1 MNKYVAEVVG
11 TFALVFA
18 GTGAIIIN
26 GVSEGAITH
35 VGIALTFGLIV
46 TAMIYSIGEVS
57 GAHINPAATIAFW
70 AAGRFAGAR
79 VVPYIASQMLGAIS
93 ASVTLRVMFPDDTT
107 LGATLPFGS
116 WYQSFV
122 LEVILTFILM
132 FVVLCVTS
140 GAKEKGLL
148 AGVAIGGT
156 VALDA
161 LFGGPISG
169 ASMNPARSLAPALV
183 SGNLQHLWIYI
194 VAPILGALA
203 AIPAQRVIY
212 ADHATGSDDADQ

>member
-26 GVSEGAITH
+26 VVSEGAITH

-70 AAGRFAGAR
+70 AAGRFEGAR
-79 VVPYIASQMLGAIS
+79 VVPYIVAQMLGAIS
-93 ASVTLRVMFPDDTT
+93 ASATLRVMFPDDTT

-116 WYQSFV
+116 WFQSFV
-122 LEVILTFILM
+122 LEIILTFILM

-183 SGNLQHLWIYI
+183 SGNLQHFWIYI

-203 AIPAQRVIY
+203 AIPVQRVIY
-212 ADHATGSDDADQ
+212 ADHATGGEDAAK